1 MIYYF
6 TALVISYSMDPDTT
20 TKSYVWYDRERH
32 CQEAMNNGLGD
43 PIYDQLYE
51 LYGTDIMMTCYV
63 SDQVSF
69 ILKPKLRPEGEPWE
83 TKP

>member
-6 TALVISYSMDPDTT
+6 TALVISYSMDQGSV

-32 CQEAMNNGLGD
+32 CQEALNDGLAD
-43 PIYDQLYE
+43 PLYTQLYE
-51 LYGTDIMMTCYV
+51 LYDDLMMECHV

-69 ILKPKLRPEGEPWE
+69 ILKPRLRPKEE
-83 TKP
+83 

>member
-6 TALVISYSMDPDTT
+6 TALVISYSMDPDTV

-43 PIYDQLYE
+43 LLYDQLYE

>member
-32 CQEAMNNGLGD
+32 CQEAMNDSLAD
-43 PIYDQLYE
+43 PLYTQLYE
-51 LYGTDIMMTCYV
+51 LYDDLHMTCVV

-69 ILKPKLRPEGEPWE
+69 VLKPELRP
-83 TKP
+83 